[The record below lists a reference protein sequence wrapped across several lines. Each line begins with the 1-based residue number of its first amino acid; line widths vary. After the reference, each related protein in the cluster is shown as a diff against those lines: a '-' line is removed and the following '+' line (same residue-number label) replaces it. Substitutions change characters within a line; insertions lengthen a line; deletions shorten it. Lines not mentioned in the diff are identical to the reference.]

1 MLRNVYPAEF
11 QIHPRN
17 TNLWNTVTKWWWYIS
32 ARYRY
37 PDPYSTRGGSV
48 RQSLAL
54 LGAETATPS
63 APIRHRDPFAAIESR
78 KLFFSRKSSIIDK
91 SLLFSSAFFSWEL
104 IILRERFYF
113 RFIIIENRTISS
125 GVLENEEYFFK
136 FLSLSRIFFA
146 KWAWRVATIIQK

>member
-1 MLRNVYPAEF
+1 MSTRRNFKFTHVI
-11 QIHPRN
+11 QIYGIRWQSDDD
-17 TNLWNTVTKWWWYIS
+17 TS
-32 ARYRY
+32 ARDTAIRIHIQ
-37 PDPYSTRGGSV
+37 RGV
-48 RQSLAL
+48 EVCVKAWHF
-54 LGAETATPS
+54 S
-63 APIRHRDPFAAIESR
+63 ARKRRRPPIRHRDPFAAIESR